1 MKLRVLQILHGLSRA
16 GAERLVY
23 DMATVNRGSLETA
36 VVCLDQEGPL
46 ADELRRQGST
56 VVCTHRR
63 EGIDVRQI
71 PRIADVIRSFRP
83 HVVHC
88 HQYPPFFYGTLA
100 CMWAGVG
107 RVLFTEHGRHFPDV
121 VSWKRRLFNRV
132 LIHRTGMITAVCEFS
147 RQRLIV
153 NEGIAPDK
161 VSVVYNGVDVGR
173 FADRVSREE
182 SRRNLGLPLDAQIIV
197 QVGNLRKV
205 KDHQTAIRA
214 FDRVHRARPN
224 TFLVLVGDGPEMPAC
239 RDLTRYLNLQDAVRF
254 LGQREDIPAILP
266 AGDVMLMTSLSE
278 AHSVSLL
285 EGMACRLPI
294 VATRVGGVPET
305 VVDSETGL
313 LVAPGDAEAIAEAV
327 IRVLSDPNLRVRMG
341 QAGFVRVQS
350 TFRQETM
357 HQQYL
362 KIYRHLADLGENA

>member
-88 HQYPPFFYGTLA
+88 HQYTPFFYGTLA

-224 TFLVLVGDGPEMPAC
+224 TFLVLVGDGPEMPAS